1 MENTKRNVAALGALT
16 ILAIG
21 LFVFGLY
28 YLLGSPLL
36 KGGMDV
42 IVLLQSG
49 GGLKRGDRVTLQGVN
64 VGSVRS
70 VRLNGPQGV
79 TATLRLDDDLPLPA
93 DTRASVRGDVFGAHN
108 VELIPGTAM
117 VKLEKGDTLRGAT
130 ETALAE
136 AATELSASAR
146 SVLTRADSL
155 LSPQA
160 VSDIHATAAIL
171 PGSAEQLRAA
181 FIELRLA
188 AAALKRTT
196 ESLDEARTGP
206 MLAAAIGRIDESARA
221 MSAVAAQMERSL
233 APLQSVFTKVDQ
245 GQGTLGRLVNDTS
258 LYSELNGAA
267 RELRALA
274 TDIKANP
281 KRYITVE
288 IF

>member
-1 MENTKRNVAALGALT
+1 MENTKRNVAALGLLT
-16 ILAIG
+16 IVAVA
-21 LFVFGLY
+21 LFIFGLY

-42 IVLLQSG
+42 VVMLESG

-64 VGSVRS
+64 VGAVRS

-79 TATLRLDDDLPLPA
+79 TATLRLNDDLPLAA
-93 DTRASVRGDVFGAHN
+93 DTRASVRGDVFGAHT
-108 VELIPGTAM
+108 VELVPGTAM
-117 VKLEKGDTLRGAT
+117 VKLEAGDTLRGMN
-130 ETALAE
+130 EPALAE
-136 AATELSASAR
+136 AASELSVTAR
-146 SVLTRADSL
+146 NVLERAESL

-160 VSDIHATAAIL
+160 VSDIHATTSVM

-181 FIELRLA
+181 FIEFRLA

-196 ESLDEARTGP
+196 QSLDEAKTGP
-206 MLAAAIGRIDESARA
+206 ALAAAIGRIDESARA
-221 MSAVAAQMERSL
+221 MSAVAVQMERSL
-233 APLQSVFTKVDQ
+233 APLQSVFAKVDQ

-258 LYSELNGAA
+258 LYAELNGAA

-281 KRYITVE
+281 KRYVNVE

>member
-1 MENTKRNVAALGALT
+1 MENTRRNVAALGALT
-16 ILAIG
+16 ILAVA

-42 IVLLQSG
+42 VVMLETG

-64 VGSVRS
+64 VGAVRA

-79 TATLRLDDDLPLPA
+79 TAILRLNDDLPLPA

-117 VKLEKGDTLRGAT
+117 VKLEAGDTLRGMNAP
-130 ETALAE
+130 ALAE
-136 AATELSASAR
+136 AATELSATAR
-146 SVLTRADSL
+146 NVLIRADSL

-160 VSDIHATAAIL
+160 VADIHATTSIL
-171 PGSAEQLRAA
+171 PSSAEQLRAA

-196 ESLDEARTGP
+196 ESLDQANTGP
-206 MLAAAIGRIDESARA
+206 ALAAAINRIDQSARA
-221 MSAVAAQMERSL
+221 MSAVAAQMEKSL
-233 APLQSVFTKVDQ
+233 TPLQSVFSKVDQ
-245 GQGTLGRLVNDTS
+245 GQGTLGRLVNDTT

>member
-1 MENTKRNVAALGALT
+1 MENTRRNVAALGALT

-42 IVLLQSG
+42 IVMLQSG

-117 VKLEKGDTLRGAT
+117 VKLEKGDTVRGGN
-130 ETALAE
+130 EPALAE

-146 SVLTRADSL
+146 SVLIRADSL

-181 FIELRLA
+181 FVELRLA

>member
-1 MENTKRNVAALGALT
+1 MDKTKRNVAALGALT
-16 ILAIG
+16 ILAVV

-36 KGGMDV
+36 KGGIDV
-42 IVLLQSG
+42 VVMLESG

-64 VGSVRS
+64 VGAVRS
-70 VRLNGPQGV
+70 VQLNGPQGV
-79 TATLRLDDDLPLPA
+79 SAVLRLDDDLPLPA

-108 VELIPGTAM
+108 VELLPGTAM
-117 VKLEKGDTLRGAT
+117 VKLEKGDTLRGVN
-130 ETALAE
+130 EPALAE
-136 AATELSASAR
+136 AASELSATAR
-146 SVLTRADSL
+146 NVLIRADSL

-160 VSDIHATAAIL
+160 VSDIHATTSIL
-171 PGSAEQLRAA
+171 PGSAEQLRSA

-196 ESLDEARTGP
+196 ESLDQARTGP
-206 MLAAAIGRIDESARA
+206 ALAAAIGRIDESARA

-233 APLQSVFTKVDQ
+233 GPLQSVFNKVDQ
-245 GQGTLGRLVNDTS
+245 GHGTLGKLVNDTS
-258 LYSELNGAA
+258 LYAELNGAA

-281 KRYITVE
+281 KRYLTVE

>member
-42 IVLLQSG
+42 VVMLENG

-64 VGSVRS
+64 VGAVRA
-70 VRLNGPQGV
+70 VRLNAPQGV
-79 TATLRLDDDLPLPA
+79 TALLRIDDDLPLPA
-93 DTRASVRGDVFGAHN
+93 DTRASIRGDVFGAHN
-108 VELIPGTAM
+108 VELVPGTAM
-117 VKLEKGDTLRGAT
+117 VKLEKGDTLRGMNAP
-130 ETALAE
+130 ALAE
-136 AATELSASAR
+136 AATELSTTAR
-146 SVLTRADSL
+146 GVLIRADSL

-160 VSDIHATAAIL
+160 VADIHATTSVL
-171 PGSAEQLRAA
+171 PGSAEQLRLA
-181 FIELRLA
+181 FSELRLA

-206 MLAAAIGRIDESARA
+206 ALAAAIGRIDESARA

-233 APLQSVFTKVDQ
+233 GPLQSVFNKVDR

-258 LYSELNGAA
+258 LYTELNGAA
-267 RELRALA
+267 REIRALA
-274 TDIKANP
+274 SDMKANP
-281 KRYITVE
+281 KRYITIDV
-288 IF
+288 F

>member
-1 MENTKRNVAALGALT
+1 MDKTKRNVAALGALT
-16 ILAIG
+16 ILAVA

-36 KGGMDV
+36 KGGIDV
-42 IVLLQSG
+42 VVMLESG

-64 VGSVRS
+64 VGSVRT
-70 VRLNGPQGV
+70 VQLNGPQGV
-79 TATLRLDDDLPLPA
+79 SAILRLDDDLPLPA
-93 DTRASVRGDVFGAHN
+93 DTRASVRGDVFGAHS
-108 VELIPGTAM
+108 VELLPGTAM
-117 VKLEKGDTLRGAT
+117 VKLEKGDTLRGVN
-130 ETALAE
+130 EPALAQ
-136 AATELSASAR
+136 AATELSATAR
-146 SVLTRADSL
+146 NVLIRADSL

-160 VSDIHATAAIL
+160 VNDIHATTSIL

-206 MLAAAIGRIDESARA
+206 ALAAAIGRIDESARA

-233 APLQSVFTKVDQ
+233 GPLQSVFNKVDQ
-245 GQGTLGRLVNDTS
+245 GQGTLGKLVNDTS
-258 LYSELNGAA
+258 LYTELNGAA

>member
-1 MENTKRNVAALGALT
+1 MENTKRNVVALGALT
-16 ILAIG
+16 VVAVIF
-21 LFVFGLY
+21 FVFGLY

-42 IVLLQSG
+42 VVMLESG

-64 VGSVRS
+64 VGSVKS
-70 VRLNGPQGV
+70 VTLNGPQGV
-79 TATLRLDDDLPLPA
+79 SAVLRLDDDLPLPA
-93 DTRASVRGDVFGAHN
+93 DTRANVIGDVFGAHS
-108 VELIPGTAM
+108 VALLPGTAM
-117 VKLEKGDTLRGAT
+117 VKLEKGDTLRGMNAP
-130 ETALAE
+130 ALAE
-136 AATELSASAR
+136 AATELSATAR
-146 SVLTRADSL
+146 NVLIRADSL
-155 LSPQA
+155 LSPDA
-160 VSDIHATAAIL
+160 VADIHATTSIL

-196 ESLDEARTGP
+196 ESLDQAKTGP
-206 MLAAAIGRIDESARA
+206 ALAAAIGRIDESARA

-233 APLQSVFTKVDQ
+233 GPLQSVFNKVDQ
-245 GQGTLGRLVNDTS
+245 GQGTLGKLVNDTS
-258 LYSELNGAA
+258 LYAELNGAA

>member
-1 MENTKRNVAALGALT
+1 MENTRRNVAALGALT

-36 KGGMDV
+36 KGGIDV
-42 IVLLQSG
+42 IVMLENG

-64 VGSVRS
+64 VGAVRA

-79 TATLRLDDDLPLPA
+79 TAVLRLDDDLPLPA
-93 DTRASVRGDVFGAHN
+93 DTRASVRGDVFGAHT
-108 VELIPGTAM
+108 VELVPGTAI
-117 VKLEKGDTLRGAT
+117 VKLEKGDTLRGMNAP
-130 ETALAE
+130 ALAE
-136 AATELSASAR
+136 AATELSATAR
-146 SVLTRADSL
+146 GVLIRADSL

-160 VSDIHATAAIL
+160 VADIHATTSVL
-171 PGSAEQLRAA
+171 PSSAEQLRLA

-196 ESLDEARTGP
+196 ESLDHARTGP
-206 MLAAAIGRIDESARA
+206 ALSAAIARIDESARG

-233 APLQSVFTKVDQ
+233 GPLESVFNKVDR

-258 LYSELNGAA
+258 LYAELNGAA
-267 RELRALA
+267 REIRALA

-281 KRYITVE
+281 KRYLTVE
-288 IF
+288 VF

>member
-1 MENTKRNVAALGALT
+1 MENTKRNVAALGGLT
-16 ILAIG
+16 ILAVVM
-21 LFVFGLY
+21 FVFGLY

-42 IVLLQSG
+42 VVLLESG

-70 VRLNGPQGV
+70 VALNGPQGV
-79 TATLRLDDDLPLPA
+79 TAVLRLEEDLPLPA
-93 DTRASVRGDVFGAHN
+93 DTRASIIGDVFGAHS
-108 VELIPGTAM
+108 VELLPGTAM
-117 VKLEKGDTLRGAT
+117 VKLEAGDTLRGMNMP
-130 ETALAE
+130 ALAQS
-136 AATELSASAR
+136 AAELSTTAR
-146 SVLTRADSL
+146 NVLIRADSL

-160 VSDIHATAAIL
+160 VADIHETTSIL

-181 FIELRLA
+181 FVELRLA

-196 ESLDEARTGP
+196 ESLDQAKTGP
-206 MLAAAIGRIDESARA
+206 ALAAAIGRIDESARA

-233 APLQSVFTKVDQ
+233 GPLQSVFNKVDQ

-258 LYSELNGAA
+258 LYAELNGAA
-267 RELRALA
+267 RELRALTA
-274 TDIKANP
+274 DIKANP
-281 KRYITVE
+281 KRYLTVE

>member
-1 MENTKRNVAALGALT
+1 MENTKRNVVALGALT
-16 ILAIG
+16 VLAVI

-42 IVLLQSG
+42 IVMLESG

-64 VGSVRS
+64 VGAVRS
-70 VRLNGPQGV
+70 VQLNGPQGV
-79 TATLRLDDDLPLPA
+79 SAVLRLNDEIPLPA
-93 DTRASVRGDVFGAHN
+93 DTRASVIGDVFGAHT
-108 VELIPGTAM
+108 VELKPGTAM
-117 VKLEKGDTLRGAT
+117 VKLEKGDTIRGVN
-130 ETALAE
+130 EPALAE
-136 AATELSASAR
+136 TATALSATAR
-146 SVLTRADSL
+146 NVLIRADSL

-160 VSDIHATAAIL
+160 VADIHATTSIL

-181 FIELRLA
+181 FVELRLA

-196 ESLDEARTGP
+196 QSLDQAQTGP
-206 MLAAAIGRIDESARA
+206 ALAAAIGRIDESARA
-221 MSAVAAQMERSL
+221 MSAVATQMERSL
-233 APLQSVFTKVDQ
+233 GPLQSVFEKVDR

-258 LYSELNGAA
+258 LYTELNGAA

>member
-16 ILAIG
+16 ILAIVV
-21 LFVFGLY
+21 FVFGLY

-42 IVLLQSG
+42 VVMLQSG

-79 TATLRLDDDLPLPA
+79 TATLRLSDDVTLPA
-93 DTRASVRGDVFGAHN
+93 DTRASVEGDVFGAHN

-117 VKLEKGDTLRGAT
+117 VRLEAGDTIRGANAP
-130 ETALAE
+130 ALAE
-136 AATELSASAR
+136 AATELSTTAR
-146 SVLTRADSL
+146 NVLVRADSL

-160 VSDIHATAAIL
+160 VADLHATAAIL
-171 PGSAEQLRAA
+171 PGSAQQLRAA
-181 FIELRLA
+181 FVELRLA
-188 AAALKRTT
+188 ASALKRTT
-196 ESLDEARTGP
+196 ESLDAAGTGP
-206 MLAAAIGRIDESARA
+206 ALAQAIGRIDESARA
-221 MSAVAAQMERSL
+221 MGLVAAQMERSL
-233 APLQSVFTKVDQ
+233 APLESVFNKVDR

-258 LYSELNGAA
+258 LYAELNGAA

-281 KRYITVE
+281 KKYVTIEV
-288 IF
+288 F

>member
-1 MENTKRNVAALGALT
+1 MENTKRNVVALGVLTALAVT
-16 ILAIG
+16 

-42 IVLLQSG
+42 VVLLESG

-64 VGSVRS
+64 VGSVRA
-70 VRLNGPQGV
+70 VQLNGPQGV
-79 TATLRLDDDLPLPA
+79 SAVLRLGEDIPLPA
-93 DTRASVRGDVFGAHN
+93 DTRASVRGDVFGAHT

-117 VKLEKGDTLRGAT
+117 VKLEKGDTIRGVNAP
-130 ETALAE
+130 ALAE
-136 AATELSASAR
+136 SATELSATAR
-146 SVLTRADSL
+146 NVLIRADSL

-160 VSDIHATAAIL
+160 VADIHATTSIL
-171 PGSAEQLRAA
+171 PGSAQQLRSA

-196 ESLDEARTGP
+196 ESLDQAKTGP
-206 MLAAAIGRIDESARA
+206 ALSAAIGRIDESARA

-233 APLQSVFTKVDQ
+233 GPLQSVFDKVDR

>member
-1 MENTKRNVAALGALT
+1 MDNTRRNVAALGALT
-16 ILAIG
+16 ILAVV

-36 KGGMDV
+36 KGGMDI
-42 IVLLQSG
+42 IVLLERG

-64 VGSVRS
+64 VGAVRS

-79 TATLRLDDDLPLPA
+79 TATLRLNDDLPLPA
-93 DTRASVRGDVFGAHN
+93 DTRASVRGDVFGAHT

-117 VKLEKGDTLRGAT
+117 VKLEPGDTLRGMN
-130 ETALAE
+130 EPMLVE
-136 AATELSASAR
+136 AATELSATAR
-146 SVLTRADSL
+146 NVLVRADSL
-155 LSPQA
+155 LSPEA
-160 VSDIHATAAIL
+160 VADIHATTAIL
-171 PGSAEQLRAA
+171 PGSAAQLRAA

-196 ESLDEARTGP
+196 ESLDQANTGP
-206 MLAAAIGRIDESARA
+206 ALAAAIGRIDESARA
-221 MSAVAAQMERSL
+221 MSVVAAQMERSL
-233 APLQSVFTKVDQ
+233 EPLHSVFSKVDQ

-258 LYSELNGAA
+258 LYAELNGAA

>member
-1 MENTKRNVAALGALT
+1 MENTKRNVVALGVLT
-16 ILAIG
+16 ILAVT
-21 LFVFGLY
+21 LFIFGLY

-42 IVLLQSG
+42 VVLLESG

-70 VRLNGPQGV
+70 VQLNGPQGV
-79 TATLRLDDDLPLPA
+79 SAVLRLDDDLPLPA
-93 DTRASVRGDVFGAHN
+93 DTRASVRGDVFGAHT
-108 VELIPGTAM
+108 VELLPGTAM
-117 VKLEKGDTLRGAT
+117 VKLEKGDTLRGVNAL
-130 ETALAE
+130 ALAE
-136 AATELSASAR
+136 AATELSATAR
-146 SVLTRADSL
+146 NVLIRADSL

-160 VSDIHATAAIL
+160 VADIHATTSIL
-171 PGSAEQLRAA
+171 PSSAEQLRSA

-196 ESLDEARTGP
+196 ESLDQARTGP
-206 MLAAAIGRIDESARA
+206 ALSAAIGRIDESARA

-233 APLQSVFTKVDQ
+233 GPLQSVFDKVDR

-258 LYSELNGAA
+258 LYAELNGAA
-267 RELRALA
+267 RELRILA

>member
-1 MENTKRNVAALGALT
+1 MDKTGRNVAALGALT
-16 ILAIG
+16 IVGVA
-21 LFVFGLY
+21 LFIFGLY

-42 IVLLQSG
+42 IVMLESG

-64 VGSVRS
+64 VGAVRS

-79 TATLRLDDDLPLPA
+79 TATLRLNNDLPLPA
-93 DTRASVRGDVFGAHN
+93 DTRASVRGDVFGAHA

-117 VKLEKGDTLRGAT
+117 VKLEKGDTLRGMN
-130 ETALAE
+130 EPALAE
-136 AATELSASAR
+136 AATELSATAR
-146 SVLTRADSL
+146 NVLVRAESL

-160 VSDIHATAAIL
+160 VSDIHATTSIL
-171 PGSAEQLRAA
+171 PGSAQQLRAA
-181 FIELRLA
+181 FNEFRLA

-196 ESLDEARTGP
+196 ESLDQAKTGP
-206 MLAAAIGRIDESARA
+206 ALAAAIGRLDESARA

-233 APLQSVFTKVDQ
+233 GPLESVFLKVDQ

-258 LYSELNGAA
+258 LYAELNGAA

-281 KRYITVE
+281 KRYITVD

>member
-1 MENTKRNVAALGALT
+1 MDKTRRNVAALGALT
-16 ILAIG
+16 IMAVV

-36 KGGMDV
+36 KGGMNV
-42 IVLLQSG
+42 VVMLESG
-49 GGLKRGDRVTLQGVN
+49 GGLKRGDRVSLQGVN

-70 VRLNGPQGV
+70 VQLNGPQGV
-79 TATLRLDDDLPLPA
+79 TATLRLNDDLPLPA
-93 DTRASVRGDVFGAHN
+93 DTRASVVGDVFGAHT
-108 VELIPGTAM
+108 VELLPGTAM
-117 VKLEKGDTLRGAT
+117 VKIEPGDTLRGMRAP
-130 ETALAE
+130 ALAE
-136 AATELSASAR
+136 AATELSATAR
-146 SVLTRADSL
+146 NVLIRADSL

-160 VSDIHATAAIL
+160 VADIHATAAIM
-171 PGSAEQLRAA
+171 PSSAEQLRAA
-181 FIELRLA
+181 FTELRLA

-196 ESLDEARTGP
+196 ESLDEASTGP
-206 MLAAAIGRIDESARA
+206 ALAAAIGRIDETARA
-221 MSAVAAQMERSL
+221 MTAVASQMERSL

>member
-1 MENTKRNVAALGALT
+1 LT
-16 ILAIG
+16 ILAVVM
-21 LFVFGLY
+21 FVFGLY

-42 IVLLQSG
+42 VVMLESG

-70 VRLNGPQGV
+70 VALNGPQGV
-79 TATLRLDDDLPLPA
+79 TAVLRLEEDLPLPA
-93 DTRASVRGDVFGAHN
+93 DTRASVIGDVFGAHS
-108 VELIPGTAM
+108 VELLPGTAM
-117 VKLEKGDTLRGAT
+117 VKLEAGDTVRGMNMP
-130 ETALAE
+130 ALAQS
-136 AATELSASAR
+136 AAELSTTAR
-146 SVLTRADSL
+146 NVLIRADSL

-160 VSDIHATAAIL
+160 VADIHETTSIL

-181 FIELRLA
+181 FVELRLA

-196 ESLDEARTGP
+196 ESLDQAKTGP
-206 MLAAAIGRIDESARA
+206 ALAAAIGRIDESARA

-233 APLQSVFTKVDQ
+233 GPLQSVFNKVDQ

-258 LYSELNGAA
+258 LYAELNGAA
-267 RELRALA
+267 RELRALTA
-274 TDIKANP
+274 DIKANP

>member
-16 ILAIG
+16 VLAVIF
-21 LFVFGLY
+21 FVFGLY

-42 IVLLQSG
+42 VVMLESG

-64 VGSVRS
+64 VGSVKS
-70 VRLNGPQGV
+70 VALNGPQGV
-79 TATLRLDDDLPLPA
+79 SAVLHVDDDLPLPA
-93 DTRASVRGDVFGAHN
+93 DTRANVIGDVFGAHT
-108 VELIPGTAM
+108 VALLPGTAM
-117 VKLEKGDTLRGAT
+117 VKLEKGDTLRGMNAP
-130 ETALAE
+130 ALAE
-136 AATELSASAR
+136 AATELSATAR
-146 SVLTRADSL
+146 NVLIRADSL
-155 LSPQA
+155 LSPDA
-160 VSDIHATAAIL
+160 VADIHATTSIL

-196 ESLDEARTGP
+196 ESLDQAKTGP
-206 MLAAAIGRIDESARA
+206 ALSAAIGRIDESARA

-233 APLQSVFTKVDQ
+233 GPLQSVFNKVDQ
-245 GQGTLGRLVNDTS
+245 GQGTLGKLVNDTS
-258 LYSELNGAA
+258 LYAELNGAA

>member
-16 ILAIG
+16 IIAIVV
-21 LFVFGLY
+21 FVFGLY

-42 IVLLQSG
+42 VVMLQSG

-79 TATLRLDDDLPLPA
+79 TATLRLSDDVTLPA
-93 DTRASVRGDVFGAHN
+93 DTRASVEGDVFGAHN

-117 VKLEKGDTLRGAT
+117 VRLEAGDTIRGANAP
-130 ETALAE
+130 ALAE
-136 AATELSASAR
+136 AAAELSTTAR
-146 SVLTRADSL
+146 NVLVRADSL
-155 LSPQA
+155 LSPEA
-160 VSDIHATAAIL
+160 VADLHATAAIL

-181 FIELRLA
+181 FVELRLA

-196 ESLDEARTGP
+196 ESLDAAGTGP
-206 MLAAAIGRIDESARA
+206 ALAQAIGRIDESARA
-221 MSAVAAQMERSL
+221 MGLVAAQMERSL
-233 APLQSVFTKVDQ
+233 APLESVLSKVDR

-258 LYSELNGAA
+258 LYAELNGAA

-274 TDIKANP
+274 TDMKANP
-281 KRYITVE
+281 KRYLTIDV
-288 IF
+288 F

>member
-16 ILAIG
+16 ILAVVM
-21 LFVFGLY
+21 FVFGLY

-42 IVLLQSG
+42 VVMLESG

-64 VGSVRS
+64 VGSVKS
-70 VRLNGPQGV
+70 VALNGPQGV
-79 TATLRLDDDLPLPA
+79 SAVLRLDDDLPLPA
-93 DTRASVRGDVFGAHN
+93 DTRANVIGDVFGAHS
-108 VELIPGTAM
+108 VALLPGTAM
-117 VKLEKGDTLRGAT
+117 VKLEKGDTLRGMNAP
-130 ETALAE
+130 ALAE
-136 AATELSASAR
+136 AATELSATAR
-146 SVLTRADSL
+146 NVLIRADSL

-160 VSDIHATAAIL
+160 VADLHATTSIL

-196 ESLDEARTGP
+196 ESLDQAKTGP
-206 MLAAAIGRIDESARA
+206 ALAAAIGRIDESARA

-233 APLQSVFTKVDQ
+233 GPLQSVFSKVDS
-245 GQGTLGRLVNDTS
+245 GQGTLGKLVNDTS
-258 LYSELNGAA
+258 LYAELNGAA